1 MESGTV
7 LGPEQRVSVF
17 DALRA
22 MTIEAAYQLHLNQ
35 EIGSIEFG
43 KRADFCVLEADPLT
57 IDPKELKDLPVWGTV
72 FGGEI
77 NPLKKI

>member
-1 MESGTV
+1 
-7 LGPEQRVSVF
+7 
-17 DALRA
+17 
-22 MTIEAAYQLHLNQ
+22 
-35 EIGSIEFG
+35 
-43 KRADFCVLEADPLT
+43 VLEADPLT